1 MLTMYALV
9 LSSPPLPSSPNNF
22 LLSRALVRYR
32 DLPDRSRSFVVF
44 VSHAW
49 MRPHTTPSFAHP
61 DTSSRGG
68 EKYRLIAEAG
78 DRIRAHLPPDV
89 RVLLWIDYACVDQ
102 VRKDETYRVCLLNC
116 ISPRNPRALT
126 YKCFNAT
133 RMGPH
138 YGGSVGGGGVLLICF
153 LVVAFRRDA

>member
-1 MLTMYALV
+1 MVGARSSSAPAPAPAPFPPFVNALIFIR
-9 LSSPPLPSSPNNF
+9 SPPPETARRRCRFWSSC
-22 LLSRALVRYR
+22 RALVRYR

-68 EKYRLIAEAG
+68 EKYRLISEAG

-89 RVLLWIDYACVDQ
+89 RVLLWIDYSCVDQ
-102 VRKDETYRVCLLNC
+102 VRGCRWGSAVERKLIDECVHVHAHPC
-116 ISPRNPRALT
+116 IGAWSLSD
-126 YKCFNAT
+126 
-133 RMGPH
+133 G
-138 YGGSVGGGGVLLICF
+138 
-153 LVVAFRRDA
+153 

>member
-1 MLTMYALV
+1 M
-9 LSSPPLPSSPNNF
+9 
-22 LLSRALVRYR
+22 RYR

-89 RVLLWIDYACVDQ
+89 RVLLWIDYSCVDQ
-102 VRKDETYRVCLLNC
+102 VCT
-116 ISPRNPRALT
+116 
-126 YKCFNAT
+126 
-133 RMGPH
+133 
-138 YGGSVGGGGVLLICF
+138 
-153 LVVAFRRDA
+153 

>member
-1 MLTMYALV
+1 M
-9 LSSPPLPSSPNNF
+9 
-22 LLSRALVRYR
+22 RYR

-89 RVLLWIDYACVDQ
+89 RVLLWIDYSCVDQ
-102 VRKDETYRVCLLNC
+102 VCLG
-116 ISPRNPRALT
+116 A
-126 YKCFNAT
+126 
-133 RMGPH
+133 
-138 YGGSVGGGGVLLICF
+138 GG
-153 LVVAFRRDA
+153 RRGSCSRSL

>member
-1 MLTMYALV
+1 M
-9 LSSPPLPSSPNNF
+9 
-22 LLSRALVRYR
+22 RYR

-89 RVLLWIDYACVDQ
+89 RVLLWIDYSCVDQ
-102 VRKDETYRVCLLNC
+102 VRGHTV
-116 ISPRNPRALT
+116 
-126 YKCFNAT
+126 
-133 RMGPH
+133 
-138 YGGSVGGGGVLLICF
+138 
-153 LVVAFRRDA
+153 

>member
-1 MLTMYALV
+1 M
-9 LSSPPLPSSPNNF
+9 
-22 LLSRALVRYR
+22 RYR

-89 RVLLWIDYACVDQ
+89 RVLLWIDYSCVDQ
-102 VRKDETYRVCLLNC
+102 VRVVVVVVVVFCYSVVRVSVCGSLL
-116 ISPRNPRALT
+116 SP
-126 YKCFNAT
+126 
-133 RMGPH
+133 
-138 YGGSVGGGGVLLICF
+138 
-153 LVVAFRRDA
+153 AFP